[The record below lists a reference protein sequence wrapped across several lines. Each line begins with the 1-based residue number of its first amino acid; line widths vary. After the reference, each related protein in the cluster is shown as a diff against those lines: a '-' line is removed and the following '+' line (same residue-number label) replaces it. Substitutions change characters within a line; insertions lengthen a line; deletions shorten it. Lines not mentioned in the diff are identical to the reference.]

1 MSFLKLPVPYICK
14 TENTNMKKQKDSV
27 VFVRHDALS
36 EEVQVEQKTSTSSK
50 NKKESGLNR
59 STLPC
64 EQQAE
69 QWF

>member
-36 EEVQVEQKTSTSSK
+36 EEVQVEQKTSTPSK

-59 STLPC
+59 TTLPC
-64 EQQAE
+64 EQQAGG
-69 QWF
+69 WF